1 MKKSILYL
9 LFIVFVTTTLFPWSG
24 HEAMTYYIIQDLP
37 NIDKKVFIT
46 EYPYEEKIAF
56 DYQYSIDW
64 SVSEKT

>member
-9 LFIVFVTTTLFPWSG
+9 LFIVFMSTTLFPWSG

-46 EYPYEEKIAF
+46 EYSYEEER
-56 DYQYSIDW
+56 QYNLEYLSLTELDF
-64 SVSEKT
+64 